1 MIIKIV
7 GISLAMLICSLF
19 TPLEK
24 FLLTGFTIGAYANDG
39 MDYSVYDSLLK
50 KYVSEGM
57 VDYLKWKKDDFV
69 VFENYISGF
78 EKASPDNLS
87 ANGKKAFWINTYN
100 AFTIYAVLKHI
111 PANGLLAKV
120 FSVRMIPGFFDK
132 ITYRVGGET
141 LTLNDIENKKLR
153 EVFQDPR
160 IHFALVCASRSC
172 PKIENVVFKAEELE
186 ERLDQAARG
195 FIQDAARNRLDQK
208 NNILYLSEIFKWYD
222 SDFIVSSGTV
232 VDFVKKYIGEN
243 DREYLSVRA
252 VKIQYLFYD
261 WLVNIKR

>member
-7 GISLAMLICSLF
+7 GISLSIVLCSLF
-19 TPLEK
+19 TV
-24 FLLTGFTIGAYANDG
+24 GAYANDSI
-39 MDYSVYDSLLK
+39 DYSVYDSLLK
-50 KYVSEGM
+50 KYVSDGM
-57 VDYLKWKKDDFV
+57 VNYLKWKKDDFV
-69 VFENYISGF
+69 VFENYILSL
-78 EKASPDNLS
+78 EKVSPDNLN

-111 PANGLLAKV
+111 PTNGLLAKV
-120 FSVRMIPGFFDK
+120 FSVQMIPGFFNK

-153 EVFQDPR
+153 EAFQDPR

-172 PKIENVVFKAEELE
+172 PKIQNIAFKETGLE
-186 ERLDQAARG
+186 DRLDNAARN
-195 FIQDAARNRLDQK
+195 FIQDADSNRLDQK
-208 NNILYLSEIFKWYD
+208 NNILRLSEIFKWYGP
-222 SDFIVSSGTV
+222 DFIASSGTV
-232 VDFVKKYIGEN
+232 VDFVKKYIGEE
-243 DREYLSVRA
+243 DGEYLSARA